1 MSESIE
7 LDDLHVKLPKELKME
22 IKIFCV
28 ENGCT
33 MKDLTLNLYQDL
45 SMQDFVLKL
54 VEEYFENENHIN

>member
-1 MSESIE
+1 MIFMSESIE

-33 MKDLTLNLYQDL
+33 MKDLTLNLYQD
-45 SMQDFVLKL
+45 
-54 VEEYFENENHIN
+54 YFKSIEK